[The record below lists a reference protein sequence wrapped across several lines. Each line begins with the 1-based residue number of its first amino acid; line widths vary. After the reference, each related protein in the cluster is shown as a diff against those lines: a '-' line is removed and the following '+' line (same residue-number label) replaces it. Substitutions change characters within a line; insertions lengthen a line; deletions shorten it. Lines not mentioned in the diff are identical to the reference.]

1 MKDIFLGKLQPLL
14 LSRDS
19 FPNWPSEAEFG
30 QSLPDLHPK
39 GLQNREHSEFNDIF
53 LTVYQWCLSL
63 AFPPEWK
70 QKDI

>member
-19 FPNWPSEAEFG
+19 FPILPSEAEFG

-53 LTVYQWCLSL
+53 LTGV
-63 AFPPEWK
+63 
-70 QKDI
+70 